1 VADNPFQTAA
11 KAALP
16 AFYTLAG
23 ELVTY
28 KRGAAQVQL
37 TALRNRQGADM
48 VDSQGVYA
56 RAGRLEFTFKQAD
69 LVLGGSAAEP
79 QRGDTIT
86 DAAGVVYD
94 VQADVERL
102 EDTAEWRVPVR
113 EVDA

>member
-1 VADNPFQTAA
+1 MSDSPFQTAA

-16 AFYTLAG
+16 AFYTLAA

-28 KRGAAQVQL
+28 KRAAAQVQL

-48 VDSQGVYA
+48 VDTQGVYA
-56 RAGRLEFTFKQAD
+56 RASRLEFTFKRAD
-69 LVLGGSAAEP
+69 LVLGGSLAEP
-79 QRGDTIT
+79 ARGDTIT

>member
-1 VADNPFQTAA
+1 MADNPFQIAA
-11 KAALP
+11 KAAIP
-16 AFYTLAG
+16 ACYTLAG
-23 ELVTY
+23 EVITY
-28 KRGAAQVQL
+28 ARLAATATI

-56 RAGRLEFTFKQAD
+56 RASRLEWTFKQAD
-69 LVLGGSAAEP
+69 LVLGGSAVEP
-79 QRGDTIT
+79 ARGDTIT

-113 EVDA
+113 EVDS

>member
-1 VADNPFQTAA
+1 MADNPFQIAA

-23 ELVTY
+23 EVITYARLAASVTI
-28 KRGAAQVQL
+28 

-56 RAGRLEFTFKQAD
+56 RASRVEFTFKQAD
-69 LVLGGSAAEP
+69 LVLGGAAAEP
-79 QRGDTIT
+79 ERGDTIT
-86 DAAGVVYD
+86 DAAGIVYD
-94 VQADVERL
+94 VQADAERL

-113 EVDA
+113 EVDD